1 VGGGREREGARKREE
16 NGVEEK
22 SSLLFTLVALWDSE
36 KRMQKAWASET
47 DVVSRFSSTSALS
60 LRLIATARA
69 YFQNKKK
76 VVERPKVII
85 AQSFRVTNEVC
96 RREVGEAVRAPS
108 SRLAFPHSEDR
119 ILLFFLALIIIDM
132 LDFDQGNWVRVSGR
146 PLGISVIMSN

>member
-1 VGGGREREGARKREE
+1 MGVRDRRRQQIFIYVGSFSPPHSDSA
-16 NGVEEK
+16 
-22 SSLLFTLVALWDSE
+22 SL
-36 KRMQKAWASET
+36 
-47 DVVSRFSSTSALS
+47 FSK
-60 LRLIATARA
+60 
-69 YFQNKKK
+69 QKK

-96 RREVGEAVRAPS
+96 RREVGEAVRASS

-119 ILLFFLALIIIDM
+119 ILLSFLALIIIDM